1 MPSSHASTA
10 VLPAP
15 SNPRRL
21 ALQTVSADVAHL
33 LYATGFCVAVLAAF
47 IAVTPDMRH
56 WFVAPVLICGV
67 LIGADAI
74 GLLTGTR
81 DIFDPIGIIGLLGLH
96 FFFLAPLL
104 HVYWGYWIDDVKGPP
119 DWRVWLGLMAVLNAT
134 GLLLYRWARTETRR
148 RTRPAPVPQRRWG
161 ICRARFGLF
170 LGCLLVV
177 TPMLQLWIYSMYGGV
192 AGYIDMASEG
202 PEAFRNMGVLFLVSE
217 SFPTLALIGFAIY
230 GADSRRARSLLVVLG
245 VMLLFFVLRFFFGG
259 LRGSRSTIV
268 WSMFCAAGVMH
279 LWLRALPRRVL
290 LAGIAFL
297 IVFMYF
303 YGLYKGSGRAV
314 IDILQGRA
322 VITELEE
329 KTSRPIESTLL
340 GDLARSDVQALLL
353 YRSVT
358 PSDAEFAW
366 GRTYLGAAALLVP
379 RFVWPDRL
387 AGKIEVGTDFQYGSG
402 SYALGRFESLRVYGL
417 AGEALINFGPLA
429 VPLSYVALGWLVRRV
444 RRFAS
449 ELHEKDTRVLLL
461 PLLVSL
467 CVTMVVSDADNLLF
481 LAAQNGMMPFL
492 LLLSG
497 RRTVVVTR
505 P

>member
-1 MPSSHASTA
+1 MRSSHASSA
-10 VLPAP
+10 VLPAA

-21 ALQTVSADVAHL
+21 ALLTVSADVAHL
-33 LYATGFCVAVLAAF
+33 LYATAFCTAVLFAF

-56 WFVAPVLICGV
+56 WFVVPVLICGV
-67 LIGADAI
+67 LIGTDAM
-74 GLLTGTR
+74 GLVTGTR

-104 HVYWGYWIDDVKGPP
+104 HVYWGYWIDDVKGPA
-119 DWRVWLGLMAVLNAT
+119 DWRVWLGLMAVLNAA

-161 ICRARFGLF
+161 ICRARFGVF
-170 LGCLLVV
+170 LGFLLVV
-177 TPMLQLWIYSMYGGV
+177 TLMLQLWIYSMYGGI

-202 PEAFRNMGVLFLVSE
+202 GEAFRNMGVLFLVSE
-217 SFPTLALIGFAIY
+217 SFPALALIGFVIY
-230 GADSRRARSLLVVLG
+230 GADSRRTRSLLVVLG
-245 VMLLFFVLRFFFGG
+245 VMLLFLALRFFFGG
-259 LRGSRSTIV
+259 LRGSRSTIA
-268 WSMFCAAGVMH
+268 WSMFWAVGVMH

-303 YGLYKGSGRAV
+303 YGLYKGSGRGV

-329 KTSRPIESTLL
+329 RARRPIESTLL

-353 YRSVT
+353 YRSVA

-366 GRTYLGAAALLVP
+366 GRTYFGAAALLVP
-379 RFVWPDRL
+379 RFVWPDRP

-429 VPLSYVALGWLVRRV
+429 VPLSYVVLGWLVRRV

-481 LAAQNGMMPFL
+481 LVAQNGMMPFL

-497 RRTVVVTR
+497 RRMVVVTR